1 LATTVYNIEEISLR
15 DGTTVTLKPL
25 PIKQLRKFMEII
37 NKGQVAENENPD
49 AALDIFIE
57 ACMLCLLT
65 TERPELGTDR
75 DKFEEVI
82 ETPTMMKI
90 LEIIGG
96 LNLTDPNLLGAA
108 LVGTN

>member
-65 TERPELGTDR
+65 TERPELGTDK
-75 DKFEEVI
+75 DKFEEII
-82 ETPTMMKI
+82 ETPTMMRI